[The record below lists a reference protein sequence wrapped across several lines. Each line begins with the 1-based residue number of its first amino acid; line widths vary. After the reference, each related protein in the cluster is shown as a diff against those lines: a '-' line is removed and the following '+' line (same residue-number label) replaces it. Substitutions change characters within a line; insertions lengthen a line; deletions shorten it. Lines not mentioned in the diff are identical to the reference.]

1 MNVKEAT
8 KQLGEVLAASDEV
21 KGFLAAKAAYEG
33 SAEIQEA
40 IREYGA
46 QRMLLGEENAK
57 DTAMQDTALIDK
69 LQARVNELYE
79 QITHAEEY
87 LAVGEAQKRVNAL
100 MQQVNGDI
108 NFYAFGER
116 PCTHD
121 CSTCGADCASRG

>member
-21 KGFLAAKAAYEG
+21 KTFLAAKAAYED
-33 SAEIQEA
+33 SAKIQEA

-100 MQQVNGDI
+100 MQQVNSDI

-121 CSTCGADCASRG
+121 CSSCGADCASRG